1 MSADMRQGNDRR
13 PSRRRGAGPVRRV
26 RAFAAQ
32 AGLLAVLGLVAAVL
46 LTAGPRLSTEYA
58 DSGLRADVAAL
69 PHLIRDVIITTR
81 QLPDGVDGAVAQA
94 SHLNRLATTL
104 PAPLPQLVD
113 QRWHSATIA
122 PADFTATGDAPP
134 MDGGAI
140 KQVGVT
146 AQTGLAEAV
155 DLRAGAWPRTVA
167 GQPAQVAL
175 SERVAEVFAL
185 KPGDRLRFA
194 GRGFARGE
202 AVVSGIFA
210 PRRATDPAW
219 DDLPYALDPFVPAV
233 DGEPYIAVAVTD
245 SAGAATLSLA
255 TDTPL
260 TFSWRYR
267 LDEDRLDTAILDAV
281 TTAVTEARRTQFMP
295 ASTVQTGL
303 DTAGVRFAGQLAAV
317 GALVAVVQAGLVASL
332 LGLIL
337 LAAALTVQRRRE
349 ELALLR
355 SRGASLTAVA
365 RRLGAESVLVQPA
378 AVAAG
383 WLLGTRAPGHADG
396 VPWTVPALAVLT
408 TAVVPVLAVHAQ
420 RRVTF
425 VARRQDLTR
434 ARPSARRLTAE
445 AAVLAAAVAGVLL
458 LRRRGL
464 DTDGGVDAYL
474 VSVPVLLAV
483 ATALVAL
490 RLLPW
495 PLRLVDR
502 LAARAR
508 GALLFLGAARAG
520 RGAPIT
526 IGPLA
531 VLIVAVS
538 TGVFSAV
545 VATTVDA
552 ARDRAADLA
561 VPADAWLTGY
571 AFTPDAADRL
581 AAVDGVDAV
590 AGVWTEANRRVLSGA
605 DAGARTLGQARVLV
619 VDGPAFA
626 RVVER
631 SGVDVDVPAALRT
644 AARGDGPVPAVVS
657 PAVAAD
663 VGAGAAADV
672 QNRLY
677 PFTVAQVA
685 DAFPG
690 LGTDVERFIVLP
702 WQALPEYAQT
712 PVIPNRFLLAG
723 TDVAEAKL
731 LRVGDDVQRQRQ
743 EAVLGTPVAEPE
755 IPAALDTWAAHR
767 DGLERTG
774 ANAVLALAFV
784 LGGVGGTALAVLAVG
799 FAVVADVRGRGRVL
813 SRLRTMGLS
822 VGHGRRLLVYELVPL
837 VGVAALAGGAVGVAL
852 PWLLG
857 RTLGLDAFTP
867 GVTARAHLDPLVVG
881 GVLALVVVGL
891 LAGLAVENLANR
903 RMRLGEVLR
912 VGEEN
917 A

>member
-1 MSADMRQGNDRR
+1 MSAAMRDGNDRR
-13 PSRRRGAGPVRRV
+13 SRRRSAGPVRRV

-32 AGLLAVLGLVAAVL
+32 AGLLAALSLVAAVL
-46 LTAGPRLSTEYA
+46 LTAGPQLTTEYA
-58 DSGLRADVAAL
+58 DRGLRNEVAAL
-69 PHLIRDVIITTR
+69 PHLIRDVTVSTQ
-81 QLPDGVDGAVAQA
+81 QLTGGVGAAPAQ
-94 SHLNRLATTL
+94 LDRLAAAL
-104 PAPLPQLVD
+104 PAPLPGLVD
-113 QRWHSATIA
+113 KRWQASTID
-122 PADFTATGDAPP
+122 PDSFTARGDAPP
-134 MDGGAI
+134 MNGGAV

-146 AQTGLAEAV
+146 AQTGVTDAA
-155 DLRAGAWPRTVA
+155 DLRAGAWPRSTD
-167 GQPAQVAL
+167 GQPAQVAV
-175 SERVAEVFAL
+175 SERVAEVLAL
-185 KPGDRLRFA
+185 SPGDRLRFS
-194 GRGFARGE
+194 GRGPRPAE
-202 AVVSGIFA
+202 AVVSGVFA
-210 PRRATDPAW
+210 PHRSTDPVW
-219 DDLPYALDPFVPAV
+219 DDLRYALDPFVPAD
-233 DGEPYIAVAVTD
+233 DGEPYIAVVVTD
-245 SAGAATLSLA
+245 PAGAAALSVGTA
-255 TDTPL
+255 TPL

-267 LDEDRLDTAILDAV
+267 LDPDRLDTSNLGAV
-281 TTAVTEARRTQFMP
+281 TTAVAETRRTRWLP
-295 ASTVQTGL
+295 GSVVQTGL
-303 DTAGVRFAGQLAAV
+303 DTAGVRFAEQLAAV
-317 GALVAVVQAGLVASL
+317 RALVAVVQAGLVASL

-355 SRGASLTAVA
+355 SRGASLGAVG
-365 RRLGAESVLVQPA
+365 RRLAAEAMLVQPV
-378 AVAAG
+378 AVAVG
-383 WLLGTRAPGHADG
+383 WLVGTRAPGRAAQ
-396 VPWTVPALAVLT
+396 VPWPVLALGVLA
-408 TAVVPVLAVHAQ
+408 TAVVPVLAMLGQ

-445 AAVLAAAVAGVLL
+445 AAVLATAVAGVLL

-464 DTDGGVDAYL
+464 DTDAGVDVFL

-483 ATALVAL
+483 AVALVAL

-502 LAARAR
+502 FAARAR
-508 GALLFLGAARAG
+508 GALVFLGAARAG
-520 RGAPIT
+520 RGAPVT
-526 IGPLA
+526 VGPLA

-545 VATTVDA
+545 VATTVDS

-571 AFTPDAADRL
+571 AYTPDAGDRL
-581 AAVDGVDAV
+581 AGVDGVDAV
-590 AGVWTEANRRVLSGA
+590 ARVWTEANRRLLSGTTA
-605 DAGARTLGQARVLV
+605 DAETLGQARVLV

-626 RVVER
+626 EVARR
-631 SGVDVDVPAALRT
+631 SGVEVDVPAVLRD
-644 AARGDGPVPAVVS
+644 AGRSDGPVPAVVS

-663 VGAGAAADV
+663 VDAGAAADV
-672 QNRLY
+672 QGRLY
-677 PFTVAQVA
+677 AFTVAQVA
-685 DAFPG
+685 ETFPG
-690 LGTDVERFIVLP
+690 LGTGVERFVVLP

-723 TDVAEAKL
+723 DDVAEAEL
-731 LRVGDDVQRQRQ
+731 LTVADETQRQRQ
-743 EAVLGTPVAEPE
+743 AAVLGRPVAQPE
-755 IPAALDTWAAHR
+755 IPAALNTWSAYR
-767 DGLERTG
+767 EGLERSG
-774 ANAVLALAFV
+774 ANGVLALAFV
-784 LGGVGGTALAVLAVG
+784 LGGAGGTALAVLAVG
-799 FAVVADVRGRGRVL
+799 FAAVADVRGRGRVL

-822 VGHGRRLLVYELVPL
+822 VRQGRRLLVYELVPL

-857 RTLGLDAFTP
+857 QTLGLDSFTP
-867 GVTARAHLDPLVVG
+867 GVAARAHLDPLVVG